1 MSGEKKTIVRAL
13 FLLIVLVSIHARFD
27 AQAPSTRGLESF
39 YVTFTDYR
47 ILHVRPAG
55 SGVSV
60 RAIQLHYLEE
70 SCWTRV
76 MRAYDVNL
84 PDTTVQT
91 LANVNV
97 CALSQRRI
105 DDALDRSRENFI
117 RGRDGIQWGTSLR
130 QRRRGLQRTRAAVP
144 LRLRWHER
152 PQAWH
157 RCGRA
162 ASRRPC
168 GARVVDAG

>member
-1 MSGEKKTIVRAL
+1 
-13 FLLIVLVSIHARFD
+13 LVSIHARFD
-27 AQAPSTRGLESF
+27 AQAPPARGLESF

-47 ILHVRPAG
+47 ILHVRPAET
-55 SGVSV
+55 GVSV

-84 PDTTVQT
+84 PDTTVQA

-105 DDALDRSRENFI
+105 DEALDRSRENFI
-117 RGRDGIQWGTSLR
+117 RGRFA
-130 QRRRGLQRTRAAVP
+130 TRAGTRGVP
-144 LRLRWHER
+144 AR
-152 PQAWH
+152 
-157 RCGRA
+157 G
-162 ASRRPC
+162 ASRAS
-168 GARVVDAG
+168 GAR